1 MILTAYQSEYQLDR
15 ILNNCA
21 IDKFSMIMMFDTQ
34 TFIRFVI
41 KSNLFMS
48 EYYNI
53 LTKVMANKQMSISS
67 IAREL
72 KKNGYDQH
80 RLILTGYLRA
90 LHETGYMEEID
101 IPPSKVYV
109 LKPGMKRDV
118 YSIVKEHL
126 KDIDISERLGIAVFI
141 LTSLFHRPS
150 FKYELELLGIEA
162 RKTETV
168 KESKDT
174 LLNEHRMAVTRI
186 KIPVDDP
193 AFEMNGDTTEIQLLG
208 NKVLIDII
216 KDLIDLDGL
225 KAKSQQTK
233 LA

>member
-1 MILTAYQSEYQLDR
+1 
-15 ILNNCA
+15 
-21 IDKFSMIMMFDTQ
+21 MIMMFNTQ

-109 LKPGMKRDV
+109 LKSGMKRDV

-162 RKTETV
+162 RKTETI
-168 KESKDT
+168 KESKDA
-174 LLNEHRMAVTRI
+174 LLNEHRVAVTRI

>member
-1 MILTAYQSEYQLDR
+1 
-15 ILNNCA
+15 
-21 IDKFSMIMMFDTQ
+21 MMFDTQ

-90 LHETGYMEEID
+90 LHETGYVEEID

-109 LKPGMKRDV
+109 LKPGMKRDI

-162 RKTETV
+162 RKTETI
-168 KESKDT
+168 KESKDARPQRT
-174 LLNEHRMAVTRI
+174 PRRL
-186 KIPVDDP
+186 
-193 AFEMNGDTTEIQLLG
+193 
-208 NKVLIDII
+208 
-216 KDLIDLDGL
+216 
-225 KAKSQQTK
+225 
-233 LA
+233 

>member
-1 MILTAYQSEYQLDR
+1 
-15 ILNNCA
+15 
-21 IDKFSMIMMFDTQ
+21 MIMMFDTQ
-34 TFIRFVI
+34 TYIRFVT

-90 LHETGYMEEID
+90 LHEIGYVEELD
-101 IPPSKVYV
+101 IPPSKVYI

-126 KDIDISERLGIAVFI
+126 KDIDISKRLEIAVFI
-141 LTSLFHRPS
+141 LSSLFHRPS

-162 RKTETV
+162 RKTDTV
-168 KESKDT
+168 KESKDA
-174 LLNEHRMAVTRI
+174 LLNEHRTAVTRI

-193 AFEMNGDTTEIQLLG
+193 AFEMNGDISEIQLLG

>member
-1 MILTAYQSEYQLDR
+1 MMILR
-15 ILNNCA
+15 
-21 IDKFSMIMMFDTQ
+21 TQ

-41 KSNLFMS
+41 KSNLVMS

-109 LKPGMKRDV
+109 FKPGMKRDV

-141 LTSLFHRPS
+141 LSSLFHRPC
-150 FKYELELLGIEA
+150 FKYELELLDIEA

-168 KESKDT
+168 KESKDAR
-174 LLNEHRMAVTRI
+174 LKEHRNAVTRI
-186 KIPVDDP
+186 KIPIDDP
-193 AFEMNGDTTEIQLLG
+193 AFEINGETSEIQING
-208 NKVLIDII
+208 NRVLIDII
-216 KDLIDLDGL
+216 RDLIDLEGL

-233 LA
+233 LHKSEFYSY

>member
-1 MILTAYQSEYQLDR
+1 
-15 ILNNCA
+15 
-21 IDKFSMIMMFDTQ
+21 
-34 TFIRFVI
+34 
-41 KSNLFMS
+41 MS

-126 KDIDISERLGIAVFI
+126 KDTDISERLGIAVFI

-168 KESKDT
+168 KESKDAR
-174 LLNEHRMAVTRI
+174 LNEHRLAVTRI

>member
-1 MILTAYQSEYQLDR
+1 
-15 ILNNCA
+15 
-21 IDKFSMIMMFDTQ
+21 MIMMFDTQ
-34 TFIRFVI
+34 TFIGFVI
-41 KSNLFMS
+41 KSNLSMS

-168 KESKDT
+168 KESKDA
-174 LLNEHRMAVTRI
+174 LLNEHRMAITRI

>member
-1 MILTAYQSEYQLDR
+1 
-15 ILNNCA
+15 
-21 IDKFSMIMMFDTQ
+21 MMFDTQ

-41 KSNLFMS
+41 KSNLSMS

-90 LHETGYMEEID
+90 LHETGYIEEID

-109 LKPGMKRDV
+109 LKPGMKRDI

-168 KESKDT
+168 KESKDA
-174 LLNEHRMAVTRI
+174 LLNEHRVAVTRI

-233 LA
+233 LG